1 MEKRGTD
8 HVFFKKKRGLSP
20 FFLLVVLLLQ
30 ACTSYSPKPPKK
42 IEPSKGGISSVD
54 VPPDWDI
61 RDGTPTR
68 LLNPNNIA
76 DAVPQRDVI
85 RGAGNK
91 SPYTVLGETYQIMPT
106 GRGFRQRGM
115 GSWYGTKFHG
125 RKTSNG
131 EDYDVYSMT
140 AAHKTLPIP
149 CYVRVTN
156 LENGR
161 KAVVRVNDR
170 GPFLHNRIIDLSYA
184 AATKLGYANKGTA
197 LLEIEYIDTNN
208 LVDASFKVAPM
219 APPLKPTPYA
229 GPVRPVSQPVRSSP
243 APSSSTSPSAPSS
256 SPSPSYTANP
266 AQQYLQAGAFGNFD
280 AARQLAE
287 KLQRQLNRPVFV
299 NSDKPKLY
307 RVHVGPIPV
316 RQVEAVR
323 AQLAAVNIHNAHPVR
338 Q

>member
-1 MEKRGTD
+1 
-8 HVFFKKKRGLSP
+8 
-20 FFLLVVLLLQ
+20 LLQ
-30 ACTSYSPKPPKK
+30 GSASSAPKPPKHVD
-42 IEPSKGGISSVD
+42 PYKGGISSAD

-61 RDGTPTR
+61 KDGTPTR
-68 LLNPNNIA
+68 LLDPNNIA
-76 DAVPQRDVI
+76 DAVPRRDVI

-91 SPYTVLGETYQIMPT
+91 SPYTVLGETYRIMPT

-161 KAVVRVNDR
+161 KAIVRVNDR
-170 GPFLHNRIIDLSYA
+170 GPFLHNRIIDLSFA

-197 LLEIEYIDTNN
+197 LLEIEYLDTNN
-208 LVDASFKVAPM
+208 AVDSSFAVAPIRVSR
-219 APPLKPTPYA
+219 PTPYA
-229 GPVRPVSQPVRSSP
+229 GPVKPSSQPARSSP
-243 APSSSTSPSAPSS
+243 APTHSPS
-256 SPSPSYTANP
+256 SPSPTPNA
-266 AQQYLQAGAFGNFD
+266 AQQYLQAGAFGNYD
-280 AARQLAE
+280 SARQLAE
-287 KLQRQLNRPVFV
+287 KLQHQLNRPVFV

-307 RVHVGPIPV
+307 RVHVGPIPA
-316 RQVEAVR
+316 QQIDAVR
-323 AQLAAVNIHNAHPVR
+323 AQLATVNIPNAHPVR